1 VSRRDAERLGDIENA
16 IAAIR
21 SHTSRGALDDGL
33 VFDAVR
39 ARLIEIG
46 EAVKALSPELTETE
60 PKIPWS
66 QIAGMRDRLTH
77 HYFAAS
83 SSIIEATV
91 THDLPELEAAV
102 TRMKSVV
109 GYPDP
114 GTG

>member
-1 VSRRDAERLGDIENA
+1 MSRRDAERLGDIEDA
-16 IAAIR
+16 IEAIR
-21 SHTSRGALDDGL
+21 SHTSRGELTDGL

-46 EAVKALSPELTETE
+46 EAVKALSVDLTETE
-60 PKIPWS
+60 PEIPWS

-91 THDLPELEAAV
+91 THDVPELEAAV
-102 TRMKSVV
+102 VRMRSVA
-109 GYPDP
+109 GSE
-114 GTG
+114 GTGTD

>member
-16 IAAIR
+16 IEAIR
-21 SHTSRGALDDGL
+21 SHTSRGDLTDAL

-46 EAVKALSPELTETE
+46 EAVKALSVDLTEAE
-60 PKIPWS
+60 PEIPWS
-66 QIAGMRDRLTH
+66 QIAGMRDRLAH

-91 THDLPELEAAV
+91 TRDLPELEAAV

-109 GYPDP
+109 GDPDS
-114 GTG
+114 GLG